1 MFQGLLDIVLEVFGS
16 AIRAVTCQYSAVSS
30 HQELVEVPLNSA
42 GTQKTTASP
51 FQLAVEGVRVGAVH
65 FNFREHRKGDGIV
78 LGTEFRHGVFGSWLL
93 TTKLVARKTEYRE
106 ALGVPVLVEC
116 FEAPVLGRIATA
128 ARRVNN

>member
-1 MFQGLLDIVLEVFGS
+1 MFQGLLDIVPEVFGF

-30 HQELVEVPLNSA
+30 HQEFVEVPLNSA
-42 GTQKTTASP
+42 GTQKTAASP

-65 FNFREHRKGDGIV
+65 FNLREHRKGDGIV
-78 LGTEFRHGVFGSWLL
+78 LGTEFLNGVFGSWLL

>member
-42 GTQKTTASP
+42 GTQKTPVGP
-51 FQLAVEGVRVGAVH
+51 FQLAVKGVRIGAVY
-65 FNFREHRKGDGIV
+65 FDLREHRKSDGIV
-78 LGTEFRHGVFGSWLL
+78 LGTEFRNGVFGSWLL

-106 ALGVPVLVEC
+106 ALGVEVLVKC
-116 FEAPVLGRIATA
+116 FEAPVLGCIATA
-128 ARRVNN
+128 ACRVDD